1 MTETVT
7 EVRADIEQTRNR
19 MSGAIAELERKVDV
33 TQRVRDHPWVA
44 VGLAFGAGVA
54 LSASRTDVRAAR
66 VTATATKETG
76 SKLGSALDGVVAAL
90 VAGVSEAIHSR
101 IDGAV
106 GDVVQTIR
114 GSKSASAPASRP
126 VVSSNV
132 GGYATSDQPDMPLRA
147 D

>member
-114 GSKSASAPASRP
+114 GSKSASSATPRPPASAN
-126 VVSSNV
+126 VS
-132 GGYATSDQPDMPLRA
+132 GYATSDQPDMPLRA

>member
-7 EVRADIEQTRNR
+7 EVRADIEQTRER

-54 LSASRTDVRAAR
+54 LSASRTDVRAAQ

-90 VAGVSEAIHSR
+90 VAGVSEAIHAR

-114 GSKSASAPASRP
+114 GSKTASAATTRP
-126 VVSSNV
+126 STSTY
-132 GGYATSDQPDMPLRA
+132 GSGYATSDQPDLPVRA